1 MVDAKLDWK
10 PVEIFEDRC
19 DAFKFDEGGNE
30 LASFGSYS
38 YETEEAVLA
47 WARAREEAK
56 LKAAAEREAAEKAR
70 AALAAAESN
79 SSDSEEDVP
88 DEPADQQP
96 MASASGEASSK
107 QQAQTQPMRP
117 PWQLQLAAPESNAIL
132 TPMPIQ
138 TQAKKKLQ
146 SPAGAPRVDLAMFE
160 QEGDPFD
167 NLELQTIND
176 MEELRTVLDGSHS
189 TENNRET
196 SPKSDGQ
203 ASERDNAGDASQ
215 SRVAAETSN
224 TGNYV
229 PWTLMS
235 QETSID
241 PPQET
246 SVDGVTVERKND
258 VSGGS
263 ENVDGNA
270 APPSQGNS
278 RFVFDTACDG
288 EYVQIRS
295 DYTKQAVSFQRD
307 CAAVPSAGPSGVSNT
322 GTTNFG
328 GELPTQY
335 ASSKLFKPVL
345 PPIVRPRSESLGV
358 SQFTSNVNTGMQNK
372 PFTSADT
379 STIYQNSSSYSNVPA
394 AMSQSAYVLS
404 SSPSNMY
411 DMSKSDFSVPINHY
425 SNLPATSMGFRPV
438 SMGQSQGGL
447 GGVGSGGGGGGGGMD
462 NMYSRHRGDFS
473 HIASMPV
480 MNGVDP
486 SMMDGMR
493 SARSNPDLS
502 TMSREGSQVQVTSH
516 SPQPWNPYK
525 PLPPTPHSH
534 SPDMRSASSSSGSP
548 SPDLRRSPGPH
559 LPTTSTAMPASP
571 ELDPYNSLSH
581 EAKAFVNNLTS
592 MGFSRSRAARAVQKF
607 GADEREVLDHLLNV
621 DKLVEKKFKPEL
633 AETGLQLFR
642 NDIKKAEQFLDLYQ
656 QFQELGFTGERIQT
670 ALVKHQLD
678 RDKALDYLTT

>member
-1 MVDAKLDWK
+1 MAYDRHPNQPQSQNSVMCLASSISCLDGVPFK
-10 PVEIFEDRC
+10 IGTAFRPPARAILPPELLRRPQPC
-19 DAFKFDEGGNE
+19 DALNDE
-30 LASFGSYS
+30 YS

-146 SPAGAPRVDLAMFE
+146 SPAGAPKVDLAMFE

-167 NLELQTIND
+167 NLELQSIND

-307 CAAVPSAGPSGVSNT
+307 CAAVPSAGPSGVSNA

-447 GGVGSGGGGGGGGMD
+447 GG
-462 NMYSRHRGDFS
+462 
-473 HIASMPV
+473 
-480 MNGVDP
+480 
-486 SMMDGMR
+486 
-493 SARSNPDLS
+493 
-502 TMSREGSQVQVTSH
+502 
-516 SPQPWNPYK
+516 PWNPYK

-592 MGFSRSRAARAVQKF
+592 MGFSRSRAARAV
-607 GADEREVLDHLLNV
+607 LDHLLNV